1 MTAAPRCCTGA
12 GPTCRWAGH
21 ERIARGPP
29 ALGITGAWTSTAG
42 PAAPLVFFRGGYASL
57 AS

>member
-1 MTAAPRCCTGA
+1 VVLSQADYLLNSAL
-12 GPTCRWAGH
+12 
-21 ERIARGPP
+21 PP
-29 ALGITGAWTSTAG
+29 H